1 MHTRI
6 AGAVALLAT
15 GLLAGSFLYGRAIVV
30 PTFASSALDVHLA
43 FRVELMKRNA
53 GIMQALMGSA
63 IVASGWFAL
72 TLAGRARAVSAGGA
86 VLALTALL
94 VTRFGN
100 VPINLEIKRW
110 VAGTLAPDYPARL
123 HAWDVFNDIRTAAAL
138 GAFVSVV
145 VAAGLRTGGRHGQS
159 ATRW

>member
-1 MHTRI
+1 MHTRF

-53 GIMQALMGSA
+53 G
-63 IVASGWFAL
+63 
-72 TLAGRARAVSAGGA
+72 
-86 VLALTALL
+86 
-94 VTRFGN
+94 
-100 VPINLEIKRW
+100 
-110 VAGTLAPDYPARL
+110 L

-138 GAFVSVV
+138 GAFLSVV
-145 VAAGLRTGGRHGQS
+145 VAAGLATADDTDRAQLDGRTGG
-159 ATRW
+159 